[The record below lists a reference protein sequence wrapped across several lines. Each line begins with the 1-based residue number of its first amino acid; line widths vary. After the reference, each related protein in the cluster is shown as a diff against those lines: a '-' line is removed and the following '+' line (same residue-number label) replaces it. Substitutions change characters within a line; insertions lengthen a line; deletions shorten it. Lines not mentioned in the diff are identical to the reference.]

1 MTLASTLQEKFSAL
15 RARMRRDGRK
25 GSAAIEFAI
34 IAPVFFLFLM
44 GVLEVGTMY
53 VANSVLQKAT
63 DDAGRYIRT
72 GQAQAASM
80 TQDQFR
86 TYLCGKISALLN
98 CDSNLQID
106 VRDYSTSY
114 SSANYSSPYGSDGN
128 LDPTYNNYNTGTA
141 GDVILV
147 RVFYQW
153 TPMTPLISPLLKN
166 EANGKHLLAATAA
179 FTNEPF

>member
-1 MTLASTLQEKFSAL
+1 MRLADSLRNGLSAT
-15 RARMRRDGRK
+15 RARLRRDAKK

-34 IAPVFFLFLM
+34 VAPVFFLFLM
-44 GVLEVGTMY
+44 GIIEVGTMY
-53 VANSVLQKAT
+53 VANSILQKAT
-63 DDAGRYIRT
+63 DDAARYIRT
-72 GQAQAASM
+72 GQAQAVNM
-80 TQDQFR
+80 TQSQFR
-86 TYLCGKISALLN
+86 TYLCSRITTLLA

-114 SSANYSSPYGSDGN
+114 NSASYTSAIGSDGN
-128 LDPTYNNYNTGTA
+128 LDATFNQYNIGTA

-153 TPMTPLISPLLKN
+153 APMTPLISPLLKN
-166 EANGKHLLAATAA
+166 ETNGKHMLTATAA

>member
-1 MTLASTLQEKFSAL
+1 M
-15 RARMRRDGRK
+15 RARLRRDGKK

-34 IAPVFFLFLM
+34 VSPVFFLFLM
-44 GVLEVGTMY
+44 GIIEVGTMY

-63 DDAGRYIRT
+63 DDAARYIRT
-72 GQAQAASM
+72 GQAQAAGM

-86 TYLCGKISALLN
+86 TYLCSRIAALLA

-106 VRDYSTSY
+106 VENYSTSY
-114 SSANYSSPYGSDGN
+114 NTAGYGTAIGSNGN
-128 LDPTYNNYNTGTA
+128 LDSGLNNYNIGSA

-153 TPMTPLISPLLKN
+153 SPMTPLISPLLKN
-166 EANGKHLLAATAA
+166 ETNGKHLLAATAA